1 MKRLIVLAGL
11 AGGLLAGCSENR
23 AQFPSLLPRA
33 IETRDDAEPVHI
45 PAPPAADPALDA
57 RLADAARALAA
68 TRADFATRLA
78 RAQALAGAAGGAAAG
93 SEPWLDAQGALADL
107 DVVRADMS
115 VTVADLERLA
125 IDRAASGAPPYP
137 ALEEAR
143 QRADAAL
150 AETLAAIAAIN
161 ARLAPG

>member
-57 RLADAARALAA
+57 RLADAEIGRAH
-68 TRADFATRLA
+68 
-78 RAQALAGAAGGAAAG
+78 
-93 SEPWLDAQGALADL
+93 
-107 DVVRADMS
+107 V
-115 VTVADLERLA
+115 
-125 IDRAASGAPPYP
+125 
-137 ALEEAR
+137 
-143 QRADAAL
+143 
-150 AETLAAIAAIN
+150 
-161 ARLAPG
+161 